1 MGNAIGDFEI
11 IITNMQRNTAPA
23 HGVCEPQAL
32 AVGPKRITAQAHG

>member
-23 HGVCEPQAL
+23 HDVCEPQTL
-32 AVGPKRITAQAHG
+32 AVGPMRIAVQAHG